1 MLRILAFLLGH
12 FFQNLLILVW
22 IKTPRGKYTPDFL
35 ILKRK
40 DNKKYQNS
48 TKNIKNAEIEKVLI
62 LETKGIPY
70 YKDNDFRAKENFV
83 KKTFLSHN
91 KKFQYHCFVDEE
103 NKNDFSKHRNRL
115 LEILKN
121 F

>member
-1 MLRILAFLLGH
+1 MLFLFWRPLLLLNNDSRLGAQKFLLFLYEGKTTDASLLQRL
-12 FFQNLLILVW
+12 QNKNLQSFW

-62 LETKGIPY
+62 
-70 YKDNDFRAKENFV
+70 
-83 KKTFLSHN
+83 
-91 KKFQYHCFVDEE
+91 
-103 NKNDFSKHRNRL
+103 
-115 LEILKN
+115 
-121 F
+121 